1 MNHRIKVTT
10 NRFLRYTQN
19 GVYVPCTFVDEKRE
33 KDEYE
38 WMFLVDKTKP
48 LKIGTDIQ
56 QSLFNLEQLI
66 KSRKDKSPLA
76 FIIKRVDAL
85 ARKLRYPYYTLEEN
99 LDGEIVIIEGFEGD
113 YLLSR
118 VKPRFFG
125 KIKKQ

>member
-1 MNHRIKVTT
+1 M
-10 NRFLRYTQN
+10 
-19 GVYVPCTFVDEKRE
+19 DEKRE

>member
-66 KSRKDKSPLA
+66 KSRKESRFAEILCNQES
-76 FIIKRVDAL
+76 RT
-85 ARKLRYPYYTLEEN
+85 RETEE
-99 LDGEIVIIEGFEGD
+99 
-113 YLLSR
+113 ST
-118 VKPRFFG
+118 
-125 KIKKQ
+125 